1 MSEQTQQRG
10 GALRALAIA
19 GLVVALGAAGAWQW
33 MTGAPGGSG
42 APEVVFVVPPGSTAQ
57 RVGGELEELGLIR
70 SARGFRLLLRLK
82 GDARRLRAGE
92 FALRASMD
100 AGQVIDALI
109 RGPFVLHQ
117 VTIPEGF
124 SARQIAARLAAEG
137 FGTEEKFRELMFS
150 AAFADRLDIPGP
162 SLEGY
167 LFPTTYSFSRPFT
180 EERVLSAMVA
190 ETRKHLPPV
199 IPESVRARGIT
210 DNHKLLTL
218 ASIVEKETGVPHER
232 PYIAAVFLNR
242 LAKGMRLETD
252 PTVIYGIGEDYD
264 GNIRRKD
271 LETWTPYNTYRIKGL
286 PPGPIAS
293 PGAEAIDAVLHPA
306 EADYLFFVAKQSE
319 HGVHYFSETYPLH
332 EQAVRYFQLGKG
344 KAPPAQDLK
353 PAE

>member
-1 MSEQTQQRG
+1 MSEETKKRG
-10 GALRALAIA
+10 GVLRVLIIVS
-19 GLVVALGAAGAWQW
+19 LLLALGVAGAWQW
-33 MTGAPGGSG
+33 MTGAPGGAD
-42 APEVVFVVPPGSTAQ
+42 APEVVFVVPPGSTAP
-57 RVGGELEELGLIR
+57 RVADELETLGLIR
-70 SARGFRLLLRLK
+70 NARGFRVLLRMS

-92 FALRASMD
+92 FPLRASMD
-100 AGQVIDALI
+100 AREVIDALV

-137 FGTEEKFRELMFS
+137 FGDEEKFRELIFS
-150 AAFADRLDIPGP
+150 AAYADKLGIPGS

-190 ETRKHLPPV
+190 ETRKHLPEA
-199 IPESVRARGIT
+199 IPESIRARGIT

-271 LETWTPYNTYRIKGL
+271 LQTWTPYNTYRINGL

-293 PGAEAIDAVLHPA
+293 PGAQAIQAVLSPA

-344 KAPPAQDLK
+344 KAPPAQDLA
-353 PAE
+353 PAQ